1 LYSDLKTIQK
11 RLSERNDIHDKAE
24 NRIKRDMKD
33 FEFAE
38 ILADKIISNNL
49 NDNLDDVIN
58 TIIYMYDKEE

>member
-1 LYSDLKTIQK
+1 M
-11 RLSERNDIHDKAE
+11 HDKAE
-24 NRIKRDMKD
+24 NRIKRDTKD

-49 NDNLDDVIN
+49 NDNIDDVIN